1 MSQRWPVALVQF
13 QVSPE
18 PQVNR
23 QQVRHWLERAMA
35 PGQTSPSPKL
45 LMLPEV
51 WNSPYQAE
59 RFAEFAEPI
68 PEPGAD
74 LLDGPSASLKVVAE
88 VAVSHGVSVIAGSIP
103 ERSSD
108 GRIFNTATVIGPQG
122 RLLAKHRKMHL
133 FDVDIPGGIHFHES
147 DSLTAGDQI
156 TVLSGVGDP
165 LASGV
170 SCPPNLGLQ
179 ICYDIR
185 FPELALLMQQQL
197 RCDLIA
203 CPAGFSTT
211 TGPLHWHLVMR
222 ARAVDTSVLCWLAAA
237 PGLQRIQATTPVM
250 ATRWWWIPGGTSW
263 LRPALVRRWFMPS
276 WTSIK
281 SRQHG
286 LPFPP
291 LANGAR
297 MSTGLSH
304 QPIDDR
310 LGSSL
315 AAPIPYWLLNR

>member
-1 MSQRWPVALVQF
+1 MSQLWPVALVQF

-23 QQVRHWLERAMA
+23 QQVRHWLEQAMTQA
-35 PGQTSPSPKL
+35 GTSSSPKM

-68 PEPGAD
+68 PELGAD
-74 LLDGPSASLKVVAE
+74 LRDGPSDSLKVVADF
-88 VAVSHGVSVIAGSIP
+88 AVSHGVSVIAGSIP
-103 ERSSD
+103 ECSSD
-108 GRIFNTATVIGPQG
+108 GRIFNTATVISPAGC
-122 RLLAKHRKMHL
+122 LLAKHRKMHL

-165 LASGV
+165 LNSGAAT
-170 SCPPNLGLQ
+170 PPNLGLQ

-197 RCDLIA
+197 SCDVIA

-222 ARAVDTSVLCWLAAA
+222 ARAVDTQCFVLACCSARPPQDSGDYPSYGHSLVVDPWGHIVAEAGIGEEVVHAELDLDQITAARA
-237 PGLQRIQATTPVM
+237 AIPTSLQRRGDVY
-250 ATRWWWIPGGTSW
+250 R
-263 LRPALVRRWFMPS
+263 LEPS
-276 WTSIK
+276 
-281 SRQHG
+281 
-286 LPFPP
+286 
-291 LANGAR
+291 A
-297 MSTGLSH
+297 
-304 QPIDDR
+304 DR
-310 LGSSL
+310 
-315 AAPIPYWLLNR
+315 

>member
-35 PGQTSPSPKL
+35 PGPTSRSPAL

-51 WNSPYQAE
+51 WNSPYQAA

-74 LLDGPSASLKVVAE
+74 LLDGPSPSLQVVAD

-147 DSLTAGDQI
+147 DSLTPGDQI
-156 TVLSGVGDP
+156 TVLAGVGDP
-165 LASGV
+165 LESGV

-222 ARAVDTSVLCWLAAA
+222 ARAVDTQCFVLACCSA
-237 PGLQRIQATTPVM
+237 
-250 ATRWWWIPGGTSW
+250 
-263 LRPALVRRWFMPS
+263 RPAQDSGDYPSYGHSLVVDPWGHIVAEAGIGEEVVHAELDLDQ
-276 WTSIK
+276 IK
-281 SRQHG
+281 AARAAIPTSRQ
-286 LPFPP
+286 
-291 LANGAR
+291 R
-297 MSTGLSH
+297 R
-304 QPIDDR
+304 QDVYR
-310 LGSSL
+310 LEPS
-315 AAPIPYWLLNR
+315 AH

>member
-1 MSQRWPVALVQF
+1 MSQLWPVALVQF

-23 QQVRHWLERAMA
+23 QQVRHWLEQAMTQA
-35 PGQTSPSPKL
+35 GTTSSPKM

-68 PEPGAD
+68 PELGAD
-74 LLDGPSASLKVVAE
+74 LRDGPSDSLKVVADF
-88 VAVSHGVSVIAGSIP
+88 AVSHGVSVIAGSIP
-103 ERSSD
+103 ECSSD
-108 GRIFNTATVIGPQG
+108 GRIFNTATVISPAGC
-122 RLLAKHRKMHL
+122 LLAKHRKMHL

-147 DSLTAGDQI
+147 DSLTAGDQF

-165 LASGV
+165 LAS
-170 SCPPNLGLQ
+170 SAATPPNLGLQ

-197 RCDLIA
+197 SCDVIA

-222 ARAVDTSVLCWLAAA
+222 ARAVDTQCFVLACCSARPPQDSGDYPSYGHSLVVDPWGHIVAEAGIGEEVVHAELDLDQITAARA
-237 PGLQRIQATTPVM
+237 AIPTSLQRRGDVY
-250 ATRWWWIPGGTSW
+250 R
-263 LRPALVRRWFMPS
+263 LEPS
-276 WTSIK
+276 
-281 SRQHG
+281 
-286 LPFPP
+286 
-291 LANGAR
+291 A
-297 MSTGLSH
+297 
-304 QPIDDR
+304 DR
-310 LGSSL
+310 
-315 AAPIPYWLLNR
+315 

>member
-23 QQVRHWLERAMA
+23 QRVRHWLERAMA

-51 WNSPYQAE
+51 WNSPYQAT
-59 RFAEFAEPI
+59 RFPEFAEPI
-68 PEPGAD
+68 PEPGSD
-74 LLDGPSASLKVVAE
+74 LLDGPSASLNVVAE

-103 ERSSD
+103 ERSRD

-156 TVLSGVGDP
+156 TVLAGVGDP
-165 LASGV
+165 LQSGV

-222 ARAVDTSVLCWLAAA
+222 ARAVDTQCFVLTCCSARPPEDSGDYPSYGHSLVVDPWGQIVAEAGIGEEVVHAELDFDQITAARA
-237 PGLQRIQATTPVM
+237 A
-250 ATRWWWIPGGTSW
+250 IPT
-263 LRPALVRRWFMPS
+263 
-276 WTSIK
+276 
-281 SRQHG
+281 SRQ
-286 LPFPP
+286 
-291 LANGAR
+291 R
-297 MSTGLSH
+297 R
-304 QPIDDR
+304 QDVYR
-310 LGSSL
+310 LTPSPG
-315 AAPIPYWLLNR
+315 

>member
-1 MSQRWPVALVQF
+1 MSPRWPVALVQF

-35 PGQTSPSPKL
+35 PGPTSRSPAL

-68 PEPGAD
+68 PELGAD

-103 ERSSD
+103 ECSSD
-108 GRIFNTATVIGPQG
+108 GRIFNTATVISPQG

-147 DSLTAGDQI
+147 DSLSAGDQI

-165 LASGV
+165 LVSGL

-222 ARAVDTSVLCWLAAA
+222 ARAVDTQCFVLACCSARPPEDSGDYPSYGHSLVVDPWGHIVAEAGIGEEVVHAELDLDQITAARA
-237 PGLQRIQATTPVM
+237 A
-250 ATRWWWIPGGTSW
+250 IPT
-263 LRPALVRRWFMPS
+263 
-276 WTSIK
+276 
-281 SRQHG
+281 SRQRRG
-286 LPFPP
+286 DVYQLTPSP
-291 LANGAR
+291 
-297 MSTGLSH
+297 
-304 QPIDDR
+304 
-310 LGSSL
+310 
-315 AAPIPYWLLNR
+315 

>member
-35 PGQTSPSPKL
+35 PGQMSPSPKL

-51 WNSPYQAE
+51 WNSPYQAA

-74 LLDGPSASLKVVAE
+74 LLDGPSASLQVVAD
-88 VAVSHGVSVIAGSIP
+88 VAVSHSGSVIAGSIP

-108 GRIFNTATVIGPQG
+108 GRIFNTATVIGAQG

-165 LASGV
+165 LESGV

-197 RCDLIA
+197 HCDLIA

-222 ARAVDTSVLCWLAAA
+222 ARAVDTQCFVLACCSARPPEDSGDYPSYGHSLVVDPWGHIVAEAGIGEEVVHAELDLDQIAAA
-237 PGLQRIQATTPVM
+237 RA
-250 ATRWWWIPGGTSW
+250 AIPT
-263 LRPALVRRWFMPS
+263 
-276 WTSIK
+276 
-281 SRQHG
+281 SRQRREDVYR
-286 LPFPP
+286 LEPS
-291 LANGAR
+291 
-297 MSTGLSH
+297 STH
-304 QPIDDR
+304 
-310 LGSSL
+310 
-315 AAPIPYWLLNR
+315 

>member
-1 MSQRWPVALVQF
+1 MSQPWPVALVQF

-23 QQVRHWLERAMA
+23 QQVRHWLEQAMTQA
-35 PGQTSPSPKL
+35 GTPRTPKL

-68 PEPGAD
+68 PELGAD
-74 LLDGPSASLKVVAE
+74 LRDGPSESLKLVADF
-88 VAVSHGVSVIAGSIP
+88 AVSHRVSVIAGSIP
-103 ERSSD
+103 ECSSD
-108 GRIFNTATVIGPQG
+108 GRIFNTATVISPAGC
-122 RLLAKHRKMHL
+122 LLAKHRKMHL

-165 LASGV
+165 LNSGAAT
-170 SCPPNLGLQ
+170 PPNLGLQ

-197 RCDLIA
+197 SCDVIA

-222 ARAVDTSVLCWLAAA
+222 ARAVDTQCFVLACCSARPPQDSSDYPSYGHSLVVDPWGHILAEAGIGEEVVHAELDLDQITAA
-237 PGLQRIQATTPVM
+237 RA
-250 ATRWWWIPGGTSW
+250 AIPT
-263 LRPALVRRWFMPS
+263 
-276 WTSIK
+276 
-281 SRQHG
+281 SRQRRG
-286 LPFPP
+286 DVYRLEPS
-291 LANGAR
+291 A
-297 MSTGLSH
+297 
-304 QPIDDR
+304 DR
-310 LGSSL
+310 
-315 AAPIPYWLLNR
+315 